1 MFDGLERVLKHGEK
15 LGLDYIEVR
24 GEEFTMTNIE
34 LVDEHIN
41 YHRRSERGFFV
52 RVLYKGSWGQSCTTT
67 EKKLLEALEQAYKA
81 AKTSPGTV
89 SLKEIKPIKDNVRK
103 GLKIGNI
110 SPEEKIELLRDIRT
124 SILDKD
130 KKGLVKS
137 TKVRYRDKEG
147 RKYIM
152 TSEGTEISH
161 DTDYVWRYVWVS
173 GKLGEKS
180 QGVRDERGDSWR
192 GFKVLE
198 VEYGPEKV
206 AEILIRRLYGQ
217 LEGKAVRPGT
227 YDIVVAPEVV
237 GVIAHEALG
246 HLVEADLTMSGALA
260 NKLGEKIAPDHINIV
275 DDGRL
280 ENGFGTEIYDDEG
293 VPTRRVEIIKNGVLT
308 EVLTNREYAQ
318 KFNLKLTGNARAEDY
333 TYPPI
338 IRMRNTFFLPGDYSR
353 DELFEGI
360 RDGIY
365 VVSFVGG
372 QADLSSSFHV
382 GVQEAYYIKNGEIMG
397 PAYIGAITGV
407 ALEWL
412 WKIDA
417 LANDLDFET
426 GRCGKGQ
433 EALVSSGGPH
443 IRVRGIKLG

>member
-1 MFDGLERVLKHGEK
+1 K
-15 LGLDYIEVR
+15 LGLDYVEVR
-24 GEEFTMTNIE
+24 GEEFEMTNIE
-34 LVDEHIN
+34 AIDKHIN
-41 YHRRSERGFFV
+41 YHKRSEKGFFV
-52 RVLYKGSWGQSCTTT
+52 RVLYKGSWGQSSTTD
-67 EKKLLEALEQAYKA
+67 ESKIIEALEQAYKIA
-81 AKTSPGTV
+81 RASEGSVT
-89 SLKEIKPIKDNVRK
+89 LKEVKPVKDDVKK
-103 GLKIGNI
+103 GLKIGDV
-110 SPEEKIELLRDIRT
+110 SPEDKIELLKDIRS
-124 SILDKD
+124 SILGKD
-130 KKGLVKS
+130 VKGLVKS
-137 TKVRYRDKEG
+137 VRIRYRDREG
-147 RKYIM
+147 RKYLM
-152 TSEGTEISH
+152 TSEGTEIAH

-173 GKLGEKS
+173 GKMGEKS

-206 AEILIRRLYGQ
+206 AEVLIKRLYGQ
-217 LEGKAVRPGT
+217 LEGRVVNPGT

-260 NKLGEKIAPDHINIV
+260 NKLGQKIAPDYINIV

-280 ENGFGTEIYDDEG
+280 ENGFGTELYDDEG
-293 VPTRRVEIIKNGVLT
+293 VPTRRVEIVKNGILM
-308 EVLTNREYAQ
+308 EVLTNREYAH
-318 KFNLKLTGNARAEDY
+318 KFNLELTGNARAEDY

-338 IRMRNTFFLPGDYSR
+338 IRMRNTFFLPGDYSK

-360 RDGIY
+360 KEGLYI
-365 VVSFVGG
+365 VSFMGG
-372 QADLSSSFHV
+372 EADLSSSFHV
-382 GVQEAYYIKNGEIMG
+382 GVQEAYYIKNGEISR
-397 PAYIGAITGV
+397 PVYVGAITGV

-443 IRVRGIKLG
+443 IRVRGVKLG